1 MQESPYTPSSIARDL
16 VGREQQLR
24 RAQMMLTSVSS
35 NKLAEELQI
44 YVGPRGVGKTSLLR
58 SIQSAAQSQSFE
70 TVWVTAGDGVVI
82 DELVSGIE
90 KLLNNHARQV
100 STALWD
106 MIKNI
111 KVSIAG
117 VSVSGPGSSELKTAN
132 MGPSSHSLGRQ
143 LQDILIA
150 VGKDLQ
156 GTEKSAGLGI
166 FVDEIQLADGPSIRA
181 LAYTWQH
188 LQSEGSELPLF
199 CLMSGLSHSQ
209 DVITEYASFGER
221 FNYINL
227 SNLDE
232 ASSAEA
238 LRRPAEKMGVK
249 WTPSALLDAANT
261 AAGYP
266 YFLQLIGEC
275 SWEAAGLPEPG
286 GVISPEVLVQA
297 KSIFHNRLQQ
307 FYRSRWMKAS
317 ESEQEIMAAM
327 AQYGDEPVRRGS
339 IAQELGKPSSALS
352 MQRQSLMD
360 KGLVESTGWGMMSFT
375 APGFGDF
382 IRKLIGADE

>member
-58 SIQSAAQSQSFE
+58 SIQSAAQNQSFE

-90 KLLNNHARQV
+90 KVLNNHARQV

-117 VSVSGPGSSELKTAN
+117 VSVSGPGSSELKTAH
-132 MGPSSHSLGRQ
+132 MGSSSHSLGRQ
-143 LQDILIA
+143 LQDILVA

-238 LRRPAEKMGVK
+238 LRRPAEKMG
-249 WTPSALLDAANT
+249 
-261 AAGYP
+261 G
-266 YFLQLIGEC
+266 
-275 SWEAAGLPEPG
+275 
-286 GVISPEVLVQA
+286 
-297 KSIFHNRLQQ
+297 
-307 FYRSRWMKAS
+307 
-317 ESEQEIMAAM
+317 
-327 AQYGDEPVRRGS
+327 
-339 IAQELGKPSSALS
+339 
-352 MQRQSLMD
+352 
-360 KGLVESTGWGMMSFT
+360 
-375 APGFGDF
+375 
-382 IRKLIGADE
+382 